1 MRAAMPHYL
10 EVATPDGGRDM
21 AELREAM
28 KTSGRAHED
37 SIQVAD
43 SPNKYES
50 ASRFDVKISSVR
62 SDNLG
67 KRAEVGRSVAQIY
80 VPTLQERAHT
90 MLAGSYGLALELV
103 NFALSMLIFLAYIAE
118 LYDQDI
124 YYSHS
129 RFAVEVV
136 ATSFFI
142 FDFGL
147 HLFVANDPWKY
158 VFSGHGMIDLVT
170 IIPSLIVFVDPG
182 TRSNLM
188 FVFRVL
194 RIFRILRVLRL
205 ARYIKFKK
213 HGFEYELGVFIF
225 STIAVILCAAGIY
238 QALES
243 DGYDEDD
250 KLEFHDSLYFVLVT
264 LTTCYGDVTP
274 RTLLGHVFV
283 IVAIIAIFTI
293 VPAEVNKLNALA
305 KLSKPW
311 DKEVTVKASG
321 HVIVSGYNLS
331 AITVLEFLQEFYH
344 PSRGSIHLDVVF
356 ISDEPPSP
364 ELLCTKNEL
373 FTRKFNEG
381 TGSVSSEDGICDRC
395 LFLANN
401 RNEPAKQDAATILHA
416 VSIRNYADTCG
427 KHVDIYVQL
436 LSRVHEY
443 EMLSAL
449 LGANATKTSA
459 LKDMLLA
466 RAAVCPGSSTL
477 ILNLIRS
484 YHVGQYTKR
493 RVWSKGWIHEYLDG
507 LTYQIFPIMFSSR
520 FDDRKF
526 GSVARHMYE
535 KYGALLFSIFS
546 RNCSADEGTHGGT
559 VYLAPFGTLI
569 SEGDIGFVI
578 AKSASDVIR
587 IVNSYG
593 YWESESEEDLR
604 SSASMLT
611 SPVRISS
618 DSLWRRSP
626 RHSFHPVMKSASVRN
641 IRLEL
646 GDQDEYGLWG
656 DSAASISDTLTKNCD
671 VLAAALTSDTKIS
684 APPPIER
691 AQSTPSVTKAS
702 LKTRSLHAAIRS
714 KDVDRIE
721 AAFQR
726 DHLRSNVKGQS
737 GHYVICSRSL
747 SDAVSISKLLRR
759 YTQHERQMTHVGFT
773 EDAQIVFLLAYRPTV
788 KDLMM
793 VAEQHSAD
801 LLRDMILVVGS
812 PARINDLL
820 RVEASKARQVVILP
834 LDKSVSR
841 EPDQLTS
848 SYEVSE
854 FGLSGQNTLLDDER
868 LADFGVVCSLLAIE
882 HISQGA
888 SRPVSPRI
896 HRGKSSR
903 LESDAET
910 SPTAHT
916 SFKRELEQGIPLES
930 VKLRALGR
938 FPGLDPGIFREKSD
952 IIDGVLQQFDTQV
965 MKAERKITAAG
976 SRSATG
982 NTLSVLHYACN
993 AKLCRPCDEAVQD
1006 EFPSL
1011 TPSFAGGNIFLSSL
1025 LNRIVCQAFYNPY
1038 IMEVVVALANGS
1050 GSLTFSKYGDD
1061 SPNVGNNTESSH
1073 RRLFEEEIND
1083 EFVGGAFMDVFLN
1096 YISREML
1103 VIGVMRSTCLELDNL
1118 LPFVY
1123 TCPPSSLIMHSKD
1136 RLFVLG

>member
-1 MRAAMPHYL
+1 
-10 EVATPDGGRDM
+10 
-21 AELREAM
+21 
-28 KTSGRAHED
+28 
-37 SIQVAD
+37 
-43 SPNKYES
+43 
-50 ASRFDVKISSVR
+50 
-62 SDNLG
+62 
-67 KRAEVGRSVAQIY
+67 
-80 VPTLQERAHT
+80 

-250 KLEFHDSLYFVLVT
+250 KLEYHDSLYFVLVT
-264 LTTCYGDVTP
+264 VSTIGYGDVTP

-364 ELLCTKNEL
+364 ELLCVLEKQKYRRRTSYL
-373 FTRKFNEG
+373 R
-381 TGSVSSEDGICDRC
+381 GSLMKERDQCRVKMASATAVF
-395 LFLANN
+395 FLANN

-646 GDQDEYGLWG
+646 GDQDEY
-656 DSAASISDTLTKNCD
+656 
-671 VLAAALTSDTKIS
+671 
-684 APPPIER
+684 

-759 YTQHERQMTHVGFT
+759 YTQHE
-773 EDAQIVFLLAYRPTV
+773 L

-868 LADFGVVCSLLAIE
+868 LADFGVVCSL
-882 HISQGA
+882 
-888 SRPVSPRI
+888 
-896 HRGKSSR
+896 